1 MQVWNGLSPTRQDLS
16 AIKAPDYSD
25 YLQLVVEIQK
35 LQVFVANLSQNV
47 QIMPN
52 LEAELQKTYDRIES
66 VLEIIRQLTPPEDL
80 QVDIENLDAKIN
92 EIDTRKQVL
101 KLQQGLESL
110 RNLVAT
116 NQRQVL
122 LLQENFVSEVKGFQ
136 NKVWNTL
143 TSLQDAVIDR
153 LDTLEKRVE
162 SLSVHVD
169 VAKLLGQLNDQARHQ

>member
-1 MQVWNGLSPTRQDLS
+1 MNIWNGTTPSRSNLSDVR
-16 AIKAPDYSD
+16 APDYFD

-35 LQVFVANLSQNV
+35 LQAFVRDLAQNV
-47 QIMPN
+47 QIMPD
-52 LEAELQKTYDRIES
+52 LETELQRAYDSIES
-66 VLEIIRQLTPPEDL
+66 VRSIIEQLTPPEDL
-80 QVDIENLDAKIN
+80 QVDIENLDVKIN
-92 EIDTRKQVL
+92 EADTRKQVL
-101 KLQQGLESL
+101 KLQQVLESL
-110 RNLVAT
+110 KNLVAT

-136 NKVWNTL
+136 NKVWSTL
-143 TSLQDAVIDR
+143 TSLQADVIER